1 VSKLWSPYNLY
12 NNIKHWYD
20 ATDPFDNNS
29 LSVPRTEPP
38 EDQVAGSNWTYDTYV
53 TPWVDKSLTRLD
65 LFTDTSGSD
74 SAVRGKT
81 PRYGVG
87 TIKSMAITSAGNGVD
102 YLAGSVGAGATVRL
116 GYVSL
121 TPLVTANKQN
131 TGGSGGT
138 GNTFTPQSVVGNITF
153 VASQVNT
160 IHAVYSAVS
169 CSVGDTF
176 FCNLGG
182 GQQGVVLTV
191 TALYEKPIMDH
202 SARSHRSVLKTVDF
216 TRLRIFM
223 VFAVN
228 AGNNL
233 IDSPVLQIGDKD
245 DQKEITLAF
254 DFGEGAIQPFTN
266 QDVHIKAKYQDTG
279 GTDRVSNGLTVPLNS
294 RVLCEFVISSSA
306 PYVQEFINGTLTDA
320 SSTTDALA
328 LPAEYGIY
336 IAEDKRLGTRG
347 INNSCEYIIVDES
360 TTVLTDAERNL
371 FNGYLAH
378 KWEVDLV
385 SGHAYEN
392 AAPALSDTQ
401 FFSGAH
407 KLNPREPLQMVKM
420 YLDECDNVFGVV
432 DAFSTCNATPSTGN
446 ECYNTKHTCLNLSK
460 YRVNT
465 KGKKE
470 ITFSQEVGRNLAG
483 FEPAAHPALIS
494 VTSAPSEIQPTKGV
508 SVRSNIT
515 IKLRDFISD
524 DKGIDPYFATRSIIA
539 LENGT
544 FFQKLL
550 ARNPHY
556 YGRPIEIYDGFFDF
570 DGTPQVHDG
579 KRQYIIESLHL
590 DNDICTIK
598 CKDPMSLADDLKS
611 KVPEPTEFA
620 LGETLNTSTHNHIN
634 LKYQGLALDGSV
646 QADKDKV
653 TTYFGADNATG
664 FIRINEEILGYRV
677 DVSGSEAALDI
688 TSRKDWGTDGNTEA
702 YDADDSIQKCLSF
715 GTYGNSATGSTIDD
729 VAYEIF
735 VNGAGIPTQAINQTT
750 GGEYSWADEK
760 TNWLSTFKINTV
772 ISEPEEANKLVNQ
785 LGSMVGTNFFY
796 DDLAAKIVMR
806 AEMPVIN
813 PLTIQTIT
821 DVDIVE
827 DSLKI
832 MNSEKDRISRV
843 YYYYNRK
850 NGVEDRD
857 KKKSFRNLYVNID
870 VDSEGNEEYAKQSN
884 KVIYG
889 WGVNDTST
897 ATSVTQRILNRF
909 KNVPKTVSFKLDVGS
924 KQIKTG
930 DHFYLQT
937 KSIVSLDGGITAR
950 TEMQCIYSKFNDKLQ
965 AYEIKAQ
972 QFKFADANFGQV
984 TANVLSITAAGSGY
998 AVDNTMTFT
1007 GGSNGATGL
1016 TCKVTSID
1024 GSNGVTGVEITA
1036 IGDLN
1041 TASKYV
1047 VGDVLTEG
1055 GGTNSGTGCQVT
1067 LGREYFLGEG
1077 AGTGTIDD
1085 AYTGAR
1091 ATEAYICDDDFE
1103 MSNGSEPY
1111 RIV

>member
-12 NNIKHWYD
+12 NNIIGWWDSRDLFANNGLSYPIGSGTNDDVSLAK
-20 ATDPFDNNS
+20 TD
-29 LSVPRTEPP
+29 VIK
-38 EDQVAGSNWTYDTYV
+38 
-53 TPWVDKSLTRLD
+53 DKSISRSDFTGESNALWDTLYYQINDVTVTNGGTAGAYGGVATGFLANIDTTHINQQAFNGD
-65 LFTDTSGSD
+65 LVGGNWL
-74 SAVRGKT
+74 A
-81 PRYGVG
+81 PRNRSFSPVG
-87 TIKSMAITSAGNGVD
+87 GFINANYSNDAITSVT
-102 YLAGSVGAGATVRL
+102 SATR
-116 GYVSL
+116 SR
-121 TPLVTANKQN
+121 NWH
-131 TGGSGGT
+131 
-138 GNTFTPQSVVGNITF
+138 I
-153 VASQVNT
+153 
-160 IHAVYSAVS
+160 
-169 CSVGDTF
+169 GDTF
-176 FCNLGG
+176 YADLGTGTSNNVILTVSSVREYG
-182 GQQGVVLTV
+182 GLIGTATGTFSTAARSGFPSNFRLFVMCVLTDDGGISDLDEAFLEFV
-191 TALYEKPIMDH
+191 DQDGSNHIELIYEVQAGSLGKYTA
-202 SARSHRSVLKTVDF
+202 KTAMKVKYK
-216 TRLRIFM
+216 
-223 VFAVN
+223 
-228 AGNNL
+228 
-233 IDSPVLQIGDKD
+233 DS
-245 DQKEITLAF
+245 
-254 DFGEGAIQPFTN
+254 
-266 QDVHIKAKYQDTG
+266 G
-279 GTDRVSNGLTVPLNS
+279 GTDRESSGDSTVTPNQHTLFEFEFNSTSSFVS
-294 RVLCEFVISSSA
+294 EFL
-306 PYVQEFINGTLTDA
+306 NGTATD
-320 SSTTDALA
+320 STATTTAIQF
-328 LPAEYGIY
+328 PTNYKIKMGN
-336 IAEDKRLGTRG
+336 GTRFEFFEM
-347 INNSCEYIIVDES
+347 IMIDED
-360 TTVLTDAERNL
+360 VRHLTLAERQL
-371 FNGYLAH
+371 YHGYFAHKYDDTGLVLVDGHPYKTVAPAADGYLY
-378 KWEVDLV
+378 
-385 SGHAYEN
+385 G
-392 AAPALSDTQ
+392 
-401 FFSGAH
+401 GAH

-432 DAFSTCNATPSTGN
+432 SGLSNCNATPSTGN

-465 KGKKE
+465 NGKKE
-470 ITFSQEVGRNLAG
+470 LTFSQEVGNNLAG
-483 FEPAAHPALIS
+483 FEPTAHPALIS

-524 DKGIDPYFATRSIIA
+524 DKGIDPYFSTRSIIA

-556 YGRPIEIYDGFFDF
+556 YGRPIEIYDGFFDY

-579 KRQYIIESLHL
+579 KREYIIESIHL

-611 KVPEPTEFA
+611 KVPVPSDF
-620 LGETLNTSTHNHIN
+620 SFKI
-634 LKYQGLALDGSV
+634 D
-646 QADKDKV
+646 V
-653 TTYFGADNATG
+653 TTGTKNNEVLTIDDADATAEQLQAEFGTSG
-664 FIRINEEILGYRV
+664 FVRVNEEIMGYTRSAG
-677 DVSGSEAALDI
+677 DASMDFHES
-688 TSRKDWGTDGNTEA
+688 SRGDWGTTEA
-702 YDADDSIQKCLSF
+702 SHSAGDTVQKCLAF
-715 GTYGNSATGSTIDD
+715 GTYNDSATGSTIDD

-735 VNGAGIPTQAINQTT
+735 VNGAGVPAGAINKTT

-760 TNWLSTFKINTV
+760 TNWLSTFKINTI

-796 DDLAAKIVMR
+796 DDLASKIVMR
-806 AEMPVIN
+806 AEMPIVN

-850 NGVEDRD
+850 NGVEDRN

-870 VDSEGNEEYAKQSN
+870 VDSEGSEEYAKQSN

-889 WGVNDTST
+889 WGVIDSST
-897 ATSVTQRILNRF
+897 ATSVSQRILNRF

-937 KSIVSLDGGITAR
+937 KSIVNLDGGITAR

-965 AYEIKAQ
+965 VYEIKAQ
-972 QFKFADANFGQV
+972 QFRFTGANFGQV

-1007 GGSNGATGL
+1007 GGSNSATGL
-1016 TCKVTSID
+1016 TCKVTSVD

-1067 LGREYFLGEG
+1067 IGREYFLGEG
-1077 AGTGTIDD
+1077 AGTGTVEDP
-1085 AYTGAR
+1085 YTGAR
-1091 ATEAYICDDDFE
+1091 ATESYICDDDLQ

>member
-1 VSKLWSPYNLY
+1 MSKLWSPYNLY
-12 NNIKHWYD
+12 NNLKHWYD
-20 ATDPFDNNS
+20 ASDPYDNNS
-29 LSVPRTEPP
+29 QSTPTTEPP
-38 EDQVAGSNWTYDTYV
+38 ASLATGDNWDYDTQV
-53 TPWVDKSLTRLD
+53 SPWKDKSLTRQD
-65 LFTDTSGSD
+65 LFAPNGLSVSQTKL
-74 SAVRGKT
+74 RT

-87 TIKSMAITSAGNGVD
+87 TIKSMAITTAGNGID
-102 YLAGSVGAGATVRL
+102 YLAGTVGADATVRL
-116 GYVSL
+116 GFVPL
-121 TPLVTANKQN
+121 TPLVTANKAN
-131 TGGSGGT
+131 SGGSGGT
-138 GNTFTPQSVVGNITF
+138 GNTFTPFSVSANITL
-153 VASQVNT
+153 VSSQVNT
-160 IHAVYSAVS
+160 IHGVFSILS

-176 FCNLGG
+176 FCELGG

-191 TALYEKPIMDH
+191 TEIYEHAIISHDN
-202 SARSHRSVLKTVDF
+202 RDHRSIIHAVDF
-216 TRLRIFM
+216 TRLRFFM
-223 VFAVN
+223 VFDCTAQSNTGVTPN
-228 AGNNL
+228 DDP
-233 IDSPVLQIGDKD
+233 IIQIADANGVKN
-245 DQKEITLAF
+245 ISLAF
-254 DFGEGAIQPFTN
+254 DFGEGSLQPFTS
-266 QDVHIKAKYQDTG
+266 QDMHIKAKYKDTG
-279 GTDRVSNGLTVPLNS
+279 GSARVSSGLTVPLCN

-306 PYVQEFINGTLTDA
+306 PYVQEFINGTLTD
-320 SSTTDALA
+320 STSTTNALD
-328 LPAEYGIY
+328 LPAKYAFRVGGDEANSGVI
-336 IAEDKRLGTRG
+336 GTH
-347 INNSCEYIIVDES
+347 NSCEFVVVDES
-360 TTVLTDAERNL
+360 SIVLTNDERNL

-378 KWEVDLV
+378 KWQVDLV

-392 AAPALSDTQ
+392 AAPTLQDAQ
-401 FFSGAH
+401 FFGGAH
-407 KLNPREPLQMVKM
+407 KLSPREPVQMVKM
-420 YLDECDNVFGVV
+420 YLDECDNVFGIV
-432 DAFSTCNATPSTGN
+432 DGLSTCNATPSTGN

-460 YRVNT
+460 YRVNSN
-465 KGKKE
+465 GKKE
-470 ITFSQEVGRNLAG
+470 ITFSQEVGNNLAG
-483 FEPAAHPALIS
+483 FESSAHPALIS

-515 IKLRDFISD
+515 IKMRDFISD
-524 DKGIDPYFATRSIIA
+524 DKGIDPYFSTRSIIA

-579 KRQYIIESLHL
+579 KREYIIESLHL

-611 KVPEPTEFA
+611 KVPVPSDFSFKIA
-620 LGETLNTSTHNHIN
+620 
-634 LKYQGLALDGSV
+634 
-646 QADKDKV
+646 V
-653 TTYFGADNATG
+653 TTGTKNNEVLTIGGADATAEQLQAEFGTSG
-664 FIRINEEILGYRV
+664 FVRVNEEIMGYTRSAG
-677 DVSGSEAALDI
+677 DANMDFASSARG
-688 TSRKDWGTDGNTEA
+688 DWGTVEA
-702 YDADDSIQKCLSF
+702 SHSAGDTVQKCLAF
-715 GTYGNSATGSTIDD
+715 GTYNDSSTGSTIDD

-735 VNGAGIPTQAINQTT
+735 VNGAGVPAGAINKTT

-796 DDLAAKIVMR
+796 DDLAARIVMK
-806 AEMPVIN
+806 AEMPIVD

-821 DVDIVE
+821 DIDIVE

-832 MNSEKDRISRV
+832 INAEKDRVSRV

-850 NGVEDRD
+850 NGIEDRD

-870 VDSEGNEEYAKQSN
+870 ADSEGSEEYARQSN

-889 WGVNDTST
+889 WGVNDSST
-897 ATSVTQRILNRF
+897 ATSVSQRILNRF

-924 KQIKTG
+924 KQVKTG

-937 KSIVSLDGGITAR
+937 KSIVNLDGGITAR
-950 TEMQCIYSKFNDKLQ
+950 TEMQCIFSKFNDKLQ

-972 QFKFADANFGQV
+972 QFRFTGANFGQV
-984 TANVLSITAAGSGY
+984 TANILSVTAAGSGY

-1007 GGSNGATGL
+1007 GGSNSATGL
-1016 TCKVTSID
+1016 TCKVTSVN

-1055 GGTNSGTGCQVT
+1055 GGTNSGSGCQVT
-1067 LGREYFLGEG
+1067 IGREYFLGEG
-1077 AGTGTIDD
+1077 SGTGTDED
-1085 AYTGAR
+1085 SYTGAR
-1091 ATEAYICDDDFE
+1091 LVESYICDNDLE

>member
-1 VSKLWSPYNLY
+1 MSKLWSPYNLY
-12 NNIKHWYD
+12 NNIIGWWDSRDLFANNGLSYPIGSGTND
-20 ATDPFDNNS
+20 DVGLAQTD
-29 LSVPRTEPP
+29 VIK
-38 EDQVAGSNWTYDTYV
+38 
-53 TPWVDKSLTRLD
+53 DKSISRSDFTGESNALWDTLYYQINDVTVTNGGTAGAFGGVATGFLANIDTTHINQQAFNGD
-65 LFTDTSGSD
+65 LVGGNWL
-74 SAVRGKT
+74 A
-81 PRYGVG
+81 PRNASFSPVG
-87 TIKSMAITSAGNGVD
+87 GFINANYSNDAIASVTSATRSRNWH
-102 YLAGSVGAGATVRL
+102 
-116 GYVSL
+116 
-121 TPLVTANKQN
+121 
-131 TGGSGGT
+131 
-138 GNTFTPQSVVGNITF
+138 I
-153 VASQVNT
+153 
-160 IHAVYSAVS
+160 
-169 CSVGDTF
+169 GDTF
-176 FCNLGG
+176 YANLGTG
-182 GQQGVVLTV
+182 SSNNVVLTV
-191 TALYEKPIMDH
+191 SSVREYGGLIGTATGTF
-202 SARSHRSVLKTVDF
+202 STAARSGFPSNFRLFVMCVLTDDGGSSDLDEAFLEFVDQDGSNHIELIYEVQAGSLGKYTAKTAMKVKYK
-216 TRLRIFM
+216 
-223 VFAVN
+223 
-228 AGNNL
+228 
-233 IDSPVLQIGDKD
+233 DS
-245 DQKEITLAF
+245 
-254 DFGEGAIQPFTN
+254 
-266 QDVHIKAKYQDTG
+266 G
-279 GTDRVSNGLTVPLNS
+279 GTDRESSGDATVTPNQHTLFEFEFNSTSSFVS
-294 RVLCEFVISSSA
+294 EFL
-306 PYVQEFINGTLTDA
+306 NGTATD
-320 SSTTDALA
+320 STATTTAIQF
-328 LPAEYGIY
+328 PTNYKIKMGN
-336 IAEDKRLGTRG
+336 GTRFEFFEM
-347 INNSCEYIIVDES
+347 IMIDEDARH
-360 TTVLTDAERNL
+360 LTLAERQL
-371 FNGYLAH
+371 YHGYFAHKYDDTGLVLVDGHPYKTVAPAADGYLY
-378 KWEVDLV
+378 
-385 SGHAYEN
+385 G
-392 AAPALSDTQ
+392 
-401 FFSGAH
+401 GAH

-432 DAFSTCNATPSTGN
+432 SGLSNCNATPSTGN

-465 KGKKE
+465 NGKKE
-470 ITFSQEVGRNLAG
+470 LTFSQEVGRNLAG
-483 FEPAAHPALIS
+483 FEPTAHPALIS

-556 YGRPIEIYDGFFDF
+556 YGRPIEIYDGFFDY

-579 KRQYIIESLHL
+579 KREYIIESIHL

-611 KVPEPTEFA
+611 KVPVPTEFS
-620 LGETLNTSTHNHIN
+620 LGETLNTGTPSHIN
-634 LKYQGLALDGSV
+634 LKYQGVALDGSV
-646 QADKDKV
+646 SADKNKV
-653 TTYFGADNATG
+653 TDYFGADNATG

-688 TSRKDWGTDGNTEA
+688 TSRNDWGTEGNTDA
-702 YDADDSIQKCLSF
+702 YDVDDSIQKCLAF
-715 GTYGNSATGSTIDD
+715 GTYGDSATGSTIDD

-796 DDLAAKIVMR
+796 DDLSSKIVMR
-806 AEMPVIN
+806 AEMPIIN
-813 PLTIQTIT
+813 PATIQTIT

-843 YYYYNRK
+843 YYYYNLK

-870 VDSEGNEEYAKQSN
+870 VDSESSEEYAKQSN

-937 KSIVSLDGGITAR
+937 KSIVNLNGGITSR

-998 AVDNTMTFT
+998 DVDNTMTFT

-1067 LGREYFLGEG
+1067 IGREYFLGEG
-1077 AGTGTIDD
+1077 AGTGTVEDP
-1085 AYTGAR
+1085 YTGAR
-1091 ATEAYICDDDFE
+1091 ASESYICDDDFE

-1111 RIV
+1111 RII

>member
-1 VSKLWSPYNLY
+1 MGKLIGWWDAEDPYANNGAGVPQDVTNTPPNLRA
-12 NNIKHWYD
+12 D
-20 ATDPFDNNS
+20 
-29 LSVPRTEPP
+29 R
-38 EDQVAGSNWTYDTYV
+38 
-53 TPWVDKSLTRLD
+53 WVDKSYTG
-65 LFTDTSGSD
+65 TDFIQTTVSNM
-74 SAVRGKT
+74 
-81 PRYGVG
+81 PRFGVG
-87 TIKSMAITSAGNGVD
+87 KPTAFSVTTPSSGMYNSSVGTFGNIRTIAIT
-102 YLAGSVGAGATVRL
+102 
-116 GYVSL
+116 
-121 TPLVTANKQN
+121 TANPN
-131 TGGSGGT
+131 
-138 GNTFTPQSVVGNITF
+138 
-153 VASQVNT
+153 
-160 IHAVYSAVS
+160 YSTS
-169 CSVGDTF
+169 NS
-176 FCNLGG
+176 
-182 GQQGVVLTV
+182 
-191 TALYEKPIMDH
+191 PI
-202 SARSHRSVLKTVDF
+202 VDF
-216 TRLRIFM
+216 TLASGGVLSSINSIQGGVSCTVGDVFRTAYYDGSLFGDQGDRITVTEVSNQGCMDFNNSGQMQTELQSNLPTSFRLFICGSLSLDEQDTSLDEPFFSIVDQDGTDHLYIWRENDTQSASGIA
-223 VFAVN
+223 VDDTIGKVTYKDSGGNTVN
-228 AGNNL
+228 AGTWDVQSTTRDIIEVEVTPTSVGVSQGISSTIL
-233 IDSPVLQIGDKD
+233 STSTAPDLPESYKLQIGNSSTKLDAF
-245 DQKEITLAF
+245 EIILV
-254 DFGEGAIQPFTN
+254 DE
-266 QDVHIKAKYQDTG
+266 TG
-279 GTDRVSNGLTVPLNS
+279 GQLSTD
-294 RVLCEFVISSSA
+294 E
-306 PYVQEFINGTLTDA
+306 
-320 SSTTDALA
+320 
-328 LPAEYGIY
+328 
-336 IAEDKRLGTRG
+336 RLGLKKYL
-347 INNSCEYIIVDES
+347 NNKWNTLDTSTEVDAD
-360 TTVLTDAERNL
+360 LYN
-371 FNGYLAH
+371 NAH
-378 KWEVDLV
+378 KI
-385 SGHAYEN
+385 S
-392 AAPALSDTQ
+392 
-401 FFSGAH
+401 
-407 KLNPREPLQMVKM
+407 PREPLQMVKM

-432 DAFSTCNATPSTGN
+432 SGLSTCNATPSTGN

-460 YRVNT
+460 YRVSTN
-465 KGKKE
+465 GKKE
-470 ITFSQEVGRNLAG
+470 ITFSQEVGKNLAG

-524 DKGIDPYFATRSIIA
+524 DKGIDPYFTTRSIIA

-579 KRQYIIESLHL
+579 KREYIIESIHL

-611 KVPEPTEFA
+611 KVPVPSEFA
-620 LGETLNTSTHNHIN
+620 L
-634 LKYQGLALDGSV
+634 K
-646 QADKDKV
+646 ADMGTGTNNNV
-653 TTYFGADNATG
+653 VLTVGADATAPDATAAELQAEFGTSG
-664 FIRINEEILGYRV
+664 FVRINEEILAYTRAEGDANIDFDTGGR
-677 DVSGSEAALDI
+677 G
-688 TSRKDWGTDGNTEA
+688 DWGTAEA
-702 YDADDSIQKCLSF
+702 SHSADDTVQKCLAF

-735 VNGAGIPTQAINQTT
+735 VNGAGVPAGAINKTT

-760 TNWLSTFKINTV
+760 TQWLSTFKINTI

-806 AEMPVIN
+806 AEMPIVN

-857 KKKSFRNLYVNID
+857 KKKSFKNLYVNID
-870 VDSEGNEEYAKQSN
+870 ADSEGSEEYAKQAN
-884 KVIYG
+884 KVIYA
-889 WGVNDTST
+889 WGVVDSST
-897 ATSVTQRILNRF
+897 ATSITQRILNRF

-937 KSIVSLDGGITAR
+937 KSIVNLDGSITAR

-965 AYEIKAQ
+965 VYEIKAQ

-984 TANVLSITAAGSGY
+984 TANILSISVAGSGY

-1016 TCKVTSID
+1016 TCKVTSVN
-1024 GSNGVTGVEITA
+1024 GSGGVTGVEITA

-1041 TASKYV
+1041 TPNKYAV
-1047 VGDVLTEG
+1047 SDQLTEG
-1055 GGTNSGTGCQVT
+1055 GGTNSGTGCRVT
-1067 LGREYFLGEG
+1067 IGREYFLGEG
-1077 AGTGTIDD
+1077 AGTGTVEDP
-1085 AYTGAR
+1085 YTGAR
-1091 ATEAYICDDDFE
+1091 ATESYICDDDFE

>member
-1 VSKLWSPYNLY
+1 MGKLIGWWDAEDPYANNGAGVPQDVTNTNANLRA
-12 NNIKHWYD
+12 D
-20 ATDPFDNNS
+20 
-29 LSVPRTEPP
+29 R
-38 EDQVAGSNWTYDTYV
+38 
-53 TPWVDKSLTRLD
+53 WVDKSYTG
-65 LFTDTSGSD
+65 TDFIQTTVSNM
-74 SAVRGKT
+74 
-81 PRYGVG
+81 PRFGVG
-87 TIKSMAITSAGNGVD
+87 KPTAFSVTTPSSGMYNSSVGTFGNIRTIAIT
-102 YLAGSVGAGATVRL
+102 
-116 GYVSL
+116 
-121 TPLVTANKQN
+121 TANPN
-131 TGGSGGT
+131 
-138 GNTFTPQSVVGNITF
+138 
-153 VASQVNT
+153 
-160 IHAVYSAVS
+160 YSTS
-169 CSVGDTF
+169 NS
-176 FCNLGG
+176 
-182 GQQGVVLTV
+182 
-191 TALYEKPIMDH
+191 PI
-202 SARSHRSVLKTVDF
+202 VDF
-216 TRLRIFM
+216 TLASGGVLSSINSIQGGVSCTVGDVFRTAYYDGSLFGDQGDRITVTEVSNQGCMDFNNSGQMQTELQSNLPTSFRLFICGALSLDEQDTSLDEPFFSIVDQDGTDHLYIWRENDTQSVNGIA
-223 VFAVN
+223 VDDTIGKVTYKDSGGNTVN
-228 AGNNL
+228 AGTYVIQSTRREIIEVEVTPTSVAVSQGTTSSVQTANTAPDL
-233 IDSPVLQIGDKD
+233 PESYKLQIGNSSTKLDAF
-245 DQKEITLAF
+245 EIILV
-254 DFGEGAIQPFTN
+254 DE
-266 QDVHIKAKYQDTG
+266 TG
-279 GTDRVSNGLTVPLNS
+279 GQITVDERLGLKKYLN
-294 RVLCEFVISSSA
+294 
-306 PYVQEFINGTLTDA
+306 NKWNTLG
-320 SSTTDALA
+320 SSTEVDA
-328 LPAEYGIY
+328 
-336 IAEDKRLGTRG
+336 D
-347 INNSCEYIIVDES
+347 
-360 TTVLTDAERNL
+360 L
-371 FNGYLAH
+371 FNNAH
-378 KWEVDLV
+378 KI
-385 SGHAYEN
+385 S
-392 AAPALSDTQ
+392 
-401 FFSGAH
+401 
-407 KLNPREPLQMVKM
+407 PREPLQMVKM
-420 YLDECDNVFGVV
+420 YLDECDNVFGVESGL
-432 DAFSTCNATPSTGN
+432 STCNATPSTGN

-460 YRVNT
+460 YRVSTN
-465 KGKKE
+465 GKKE
-470 ITFSQEVGRNLAG
+470 ITFSQEVGKNLAG

-524 DKGIDPYFATRSIIA
+524 DKGIDPYFTTRSIIA

-544 FFQKLL
+544 LFQKLL

-579 KRQYIIESLHL
+579 KREYIIESIHL

-598 CKDPMSLADDLKS
+598 CKDPMSLADELKS
-611 KVPEPTEFA
+611 KVPTPTEFS

-634 LKYQGLALDGSV
+634 LKYQGIALDGSV

-653 TTYFGADNATG
+653 TAYFGADNATG
-664 FIRINEEILGYRV
+664 FVRINEEILGYRV
-677 DVSGSEAALDI
+677 DVSGNEAALDI
-688 TSRKDWGTDGNTEA
+688 TSRNDWGTEGNTDA
-702 YDADDSIQKCLSF
+702 YDVDDSIQKCLAF
-715 GTYGNSATGSTIDD
+715 GTYGDSATGSTIDD

-735 VNGAGIPTQAINQTT
+735 VNGAGVPAGAINKTT

-760 TNWLSTFKINTV
+760 TNWLSTFKINTI

-857 KKKSFRNLYVNID
+857 KKKSFKNLYVNID
-870 VDSEGNEEYAKQSN
+870 SDSEGSEEYAKQSN

-889 WGVNDTST
+889 WGVNDSST

-937 KSIVSLDGGITAR
+937 KSIVNLDGGITAR

-965 AYEIKAQ
+965 VYEIKAQ

-998 AVDNTMTFT
+998 AENDTMTFT

-1016 TCKVTSID
+1016 TCKVTSVS

-1047 VGDVLTEG
+1047 VGDTLTEG
-1055 GGTNSGTGCQVT
+1055 GGTNSGTGCRVT

-1077 AGTGTIDD
+1077 AGTGTVEDP
-1085 AYTGAR
+1085 YTGAR
-1091 ATEAYICDDDFE
+1091 ATEAYICDNDFE